1 MRAAV
6 DTGLM
11 KTCPEC
17 AEDVKEGAR
26 VCRFCAHRFDDGGDH
41 QRREPRPA
49 RGSLVWKIALGVV
62 LGLFLTAGMALAATT
77 FYTSKKNEGRSEDGV
92 AKARAT
98 SVASLVEECGAALN
112 GDYTRCVSTTSLG
125 DTSLAD
131 AGVSL
136 GPGKGKVVV
145 QDTAGAIEGLYPGG
159 AGRYTVVAHSKT
171 GNRFTVTKDENAT
184 LTRTEP
190 LPTDAQREAS
200 GRTPRLAAS
209 PSSIA

>member
-1 MRAAV
+1 MLASV
-6 DTGLM
+6 DSARTASTTGAIINR
-11 KTCPEC
+11 ES
-17 AEDVKEGAR
+17 
-26 VCRFCAHRFDDGGDH
+26 
-41 QRREPRPA
+41 REPPA
-49 RGSLVWKIALGVV
+49 GRWSGRLPLGVV

-125 DTSLAD
+125 DNSLAD

-184 LTRTEP
+184 LTRTC
-190 LPTDAQREAS
+190 TR
-200 GRTPRLAAS
+200 AAAHGC
-209 PSSIA
+209 PAGGEW